1 MYIVTLSTS
10 RYCRSLPGAVLSVSA
25 QKVPKEAARGGVELI
40 APARE
45 MSRLLL
51 RCPVLSL
58 PTARLRRSPTAATA
72 PHQEPTSSVALCTP
86 AAAGV
91 ALVASSATGGAP
103 LAPPSICKWGR
114 PHGQRVTTPGSP
126 VRPLGS
132 LGNETYPVIKRTLFG
147 GSFFYAKCYRNF
159 LFSLVL

>member
-1 MYIVTLSTS
+1 MTGVVESGALNWNLNDGACRGRCLHRPVTVYIVTLSTS

-58 PTARLRRSPTAATA
+58 PTARLRRSPTAATRSGRLLRPRRRSPRSPSPGPLPA
-72 PHQEPTSSVALCTP
+72 RTFVLFPRTFSFLSCGILKSVVP
-86 AAAGV
+86 F
-91 ALVASSATGGAP
+91 
-103 LAPPSICKWGR
+103 
-114 PHGQRVTTPGSP
+114 
-126 VRPLGS
+126 
-132 LGNETYPVIKRTLFG
+132 NDMETDR
-147 GSFFYAKCYRNF
+147 FFIW
-159 LFSLVL
+159 